1 MYDSDPEFGWGRA
14 ASEESSAR
22 RSGGGGKRRRL
33 LFGVGGGGG
42 GGMHI
47 GMHVVFRIWAV
58 VGIAV
63 GKIGNG
69 CHIRFYMVRNHI
81 KSNLHEK
88 SNMCLARQ
96 NFCIKSILHGDDFM

>member
-1 MYDSDPEFGWGRA
+1 M
-14 ASEESSAR
+14 
-22 RSGGGGKRRRL
+22 
-33 LFGVGGGGG
+33 
-42 GGMHI
+42 
-47 GMHVVFRIWAV
+47 

-69 CHIRFYMVRNHI
+69 AQVGTGVGKTLYSILHGPKSCNFEYGQVGIEVGKIGNGRHIRLYMVRNHI

-96 NFCIKSILHGDDFM
+96 KICI